1 MSFETERASLETRF
15 YNNWV
20 ETPVKWPNVRID
32 TSGLDEFV
40 AVTLV
45 YDDAKQAQIGSIQH
59 MYRYYAF
66 IVTQVFVTPNSGSRR
81 AYELADLAAD
91 IWRAI
96 SFDFITIQN
105 PTIKEV
111 GVVDGWYQLDLINP
125 YYRNEY
131 KAESAA

>member
-1 MSFETERASLETRF
+1 
-15 YNNWV
+15 
-20 ETPVKWPNVRID
+20 
-32 TSGLDEFV
+32 
-40 AVTLV
+40 
-45 YDDAKQAQIGSIQH
+45 